1 MTIPHSTTHET
12 DVAIIGAGPVG
23 LFAIFEL
30 GMLKIRAHVIDTLPA
45 VGGQCSALYPEKPI
59 YDIPGFLSIEGQG
72 LIDNLAAQAAPF
84 DPVYHLDQQVTLVEK
99 RDGGWRVG
107 TNKGTVIDCKAVII
121 AAGCGAF
128 GPNRPP
134 LANIEQFEGT
144 SVHYMVAKREDFRD
158 QTLVIAGGGD
168 SAVDWAN
175 SLAEVAK
182 KIYMVHR
189 RDKFRAMPESVSKMQ
204 ALAEAGKIEFVV
216 PYQLESLAGVEVS
229 DSVAPQLR
237 EPLAAGVSEAKGG
250 QAPLLKK
257 KLTAVGLKSMD
268 GSIRE
273 VEADHLLAFFGLS
286 MELGPIAN
294 WGLNL
299 HGNHIATQV
308 GTSATSAPGIFAIGD
323 IATYP
328 HKLKLIL
335 CGFAEAAQAAHAIRE
350 IVYPGVAHHFEY
362 STSKGVPAAA

>member
-1 MTIPHSTTHET
+1 
-12 DVAIIGAGPVG
+12 
-23 LFAIFEL
+23 
-30 GMLKIRAHVIDTLPA
+30 VIDTLPS

-59 YDIPGFLSIEGQG
+59 YDIPGFPSIEGQA

-84 DPVYHLDQQVTLVEK
+84 DPVYHLDQQVTSVEK
-99 RDGGWRVG
+99 REGGWRVC

-134 LANIEQFEGT
+134 LANIEQFEGA
-144 SVHYMVAKREDFRD
+144 SVHYMVTRREDFRD

-216 PYQLESLAGVEVS
+216 PYQLESLAGQGNKLHA
-229 DSVAPQLR
+229 VA
-237 EPLAAGVSEAKGG
+237 
-250 QAPLLKK
+250 
-257 KLTAVGLKSMD
+257 LKSMD
-268 GSIRE
+268 GAIRE

-286 MELGPIAN
+286 MELGPIAQ

-299 HGNHIATQV
+299 HGNHITTQV

-335 CGFAEAAQAAHAIRE
+335 CGFAEAAQAAHAIRD
-350 IVYPGVAHHFEY
+350 IVYPDTAYHFEY
-362 STSKGVPAAA
+362 STSKGVPAAV